1 MRRGRRRPP
10 SWMGGTIASEGRAFP
25 GGARLFRVCCAA
37 MLWACGA
44 GEVPEEPLQIPE
56 VDGEAWDAHIEMG
69 RPGHRIQIRAAY
81 WREFSK
87 SQRVIATGGV
97 EVAFRGGEAVST
109 LRAERLVLEHK
120 RDRFGLAGDV
130 VLRAGD
136 SLAIQADTLL
146 WEGAHEQLRI
156 PGALQVEL
164 DGGREWG
171 RNLTSNFAVDAWS
184 LEAVEGLWRG
194 RDGAAVEV
202 RAQREESRR
211 VAGVQEIAY
220 DSVEV
225 RYDGVQLAG
234 PYAAFL
240 PQSRRFDMSGGV
252 EGADSLARF
261 AADEVSVDAQNQR
274 LVARGAVCYREE
286 GAELRADEVAE
297 DRSAA
302 HWQARGAP
310 ATFVQGER
318 QIEAGQLTY
327 SRPERTLTAQGG
339 VVLHAGERT
348 LTAQTLRYQR
358 DGQVQAEGAIDLKVP
373 ELDGSL
379 AGDSLFLD
387 LEQEAG
393 WMRGGPSLRRR
404 DIALSAPELR
414 FDLAQGQLAGTGG
427 FALHTAGLAIAAER
441 GTYQADSIWV
451 AEDVV
456 LEERDDERDYHSRL
470 MADSMVV
477 VLADSQVEWIA
488 IPGPVSGKIEIGDR
502 HSWIEG
508 RDGQVFMADGH
519 LERVEVRAEA
529 DVTHRRAESEAI
541 NRFRGRQMTLYFDA
555 TGLRRAL
562 VKGEAELVSRLQ
574 DDEAISVNEV
584 GGEELD
590 LRFADGV
597 LAEVGVGPDIEGRYY
612 PPAEEP

>member
-120 RDRFGLAGDV
+120 RDRFGLAGGV

-156 PGALQVEL
+156 PGELRVEL

-184 LEAVEGLWRG
+184 LEAVEGLWQG
-194 RDGAAVEV
+194 RNGAVVEV
-202 RAQREESRR
+202 RAKREESRR
-211 VAGVQEIAY
+211 VGGVQEIAY

-225 RYDGVQLAG
+225 GYDGVQLAG
-234 PYAAFL
+234 PHAAFL

-327 SRPERTLTAQGG
+327 SRPERVLTAQGG

-441 GTYQADSIWV
+441 GAYQADSIWV
-451 AEDVV
+451 AEGVV

-477 VLADSQVEWIA
+477 ALADSQVEWIA

-590 LRFADGV
+590 IHFADGV